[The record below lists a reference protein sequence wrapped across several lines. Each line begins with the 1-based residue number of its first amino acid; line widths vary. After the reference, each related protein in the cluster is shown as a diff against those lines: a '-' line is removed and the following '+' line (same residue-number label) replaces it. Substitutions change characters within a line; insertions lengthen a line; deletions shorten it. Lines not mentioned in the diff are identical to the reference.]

1 MGIHN
6 NLQFY
11 GALCDDSNEYIQ
23 LNHVARKPVF
33 AVSDLVLHKTGCT
46 TTALNFRFRK

>member
-23 LNHVARKPVF
+23 LSHVARKPVS
-33 AVSDLVLHKTGCT
+33 AVSNQVLHKTGCT
-46 TTALNFRFRK
+46 TTENGLRL